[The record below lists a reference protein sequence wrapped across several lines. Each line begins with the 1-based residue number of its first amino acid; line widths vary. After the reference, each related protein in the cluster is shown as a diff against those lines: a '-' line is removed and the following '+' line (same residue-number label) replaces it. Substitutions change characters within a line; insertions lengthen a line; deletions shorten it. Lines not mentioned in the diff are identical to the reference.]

1 MSIKKA
7 IKFTLLLSIAICF
20 QLFLI
25 APSVK
30 AEQKTYTDNE
40 VNISKKDLIIFLE
53 KLSGNLESDLA
64 DIGNYANV
72 DEEYIKNSVKKLKG
86 LNIIDEH
93 VSFDNLYESPKKEE
107 VYYIL
112 AKYIGIEAADGKTA
126 FNDDEKLQSWSRG
139 YIKELENL
147 GVIDGKDKS
156 FEPDK
161 VLSRGDL
168 RDVNKELFL
177 TVINTSQSFR
187 ADENN
192 KSKAF
197 IVVNAN
203 DARIEN
209 IKTQIPILINPKA
222 SNGRLRII
230 NSDIS
235 KIYIA
240 QESQN
245 FEVQLSNS
253 KLQSA
258 KSLGKN
264 ISYTNLG
271 PDGKV
276 GPLPNPEEYKPGD
289 KRVVTKIIKSSR
301 SHSSSSGSLGN
312 NKNNNQKENKSQ
324 SDKETEEKGRTQ
336 DKANPNNKNA
346 EGSVSDNK
354 KTPQESSPSAGK
366 NKSGE
371 GNGTANKK
379 TPQENSPSE
388 GKNKSGEVNGTA
400 NKKTPQESSPSE
412 GKNKSGEGNG
422 TANKKTPQE
431 SKDSDSKN
439 KTGESNIGNP
449 GNKAKDNKKEPLPKE
464 NETVPNE
471 SSEDKALENASEDFI
486 ILNEHLYADKTLKYK
501 ALDGVNLED
510 NALIGLKLSGENNGV
525 KLNVKWEGKSLEQV
539 KNAQKGEYQLAVSS
553 LEDLVINNNNYGK
566 VKFIVKIIIE

>member
-7 IKFTLLLSIAICF
+7 IRFTLLLSIAICF

-64 DIGNYANV
+64 DIGNSANV

-112 AKYIGIEAADGKTA
+112 AKYIGVEAADGKTA
-126 FNDDEKLQSWSRG
+126 FNDDEKLQSWSRE

-147 GVIDGKDKS
+147 GVIDGKDKR

-161 VLSRGDL
+161 VLNRGEL

-177 TVINTSQSFR
+177 AVINTSQSFR

-203 DARIEN
+203 DALIEN
-209 IKTQIPILINPKA
+209 IKTQTPILINAKA

-240 QESQN
+240 GGSQN

-301 SHSSSSGSLGN
+301 SHSSSSSSSG
-312 NKNNNQKENKSQ
+312 NNNQKENKSQ
-324 SDKETEEKGRTQ
+324 SDKEAEEKGRTQ
-336 DKANPNNKNA
+336 DKANPKKKNA
-346 EGSVSDNK
+346 GGS
-354 KTPQESSPSAGK
+354 SS
-366 NKSGE
+366 
-371 GNGTANKK
+371 ANKK

-388 GKNKSGEVNGTA
+388 DKNKSGGGSGTANKKAPQENSPSEDKNKSGEGSGTA
-400 NKKTPQESSPSE
+400 NKKVPQESSPSE

-431 SKDSDSKN
+431 GKASGSKN

-449 GNKAKDNKKEPLPKE
+449 GNKAKDNKKDPLPKE

-471 SSEDKALENASEDFI
+471 SIEDKALENASEDFI

-525 KLNVKWEGKSLEQV
+525 KLNIKCEGKSLEQV

>member
-30 AEQKTYTDNE
+30 AEQKAYTDNE

-64 DIGNYANV
+64 DIGNSANV
-72 DEEYIKNSVKKLKG
+72 DEEYLKNSVNKLKG

-112 AKYIGIEAADGKTA
+112 AKYIGVEAADGKTA

-147 GVIDGKDKS
+147 GVIDGKDKR

-161 VLSRGDL
+161 VLNRGEL

-177 TVINTSQSFR
+177 AVINTSQSFR

-203 DARIEN
+203 DALIEN
-209 IKTQIPILINPKA
+209 IKTQTPILINAKA

-240 QESQN
+240 GGSQN

-289 KRVVTKIIKSSR
+289 KRVVTKIITSSR
-301 SHSSSSGSLGN
+301 SHSSSSSSSG
-312 NKNNNQKENKSQ
+312 NNNQKENKSQ

-336 DKANPNNKNA
+336 DKANPKKNA
-346 EGSVSDNK
+346 EGS
-354 KTPQESSPSAGK
+354 
-366 NKSGE
+366 
-371 GNGTANKK
+371 GTANKK

-388 GKNKSGEVNGTA
+388 DKSKSGGGNGTANKTAPQENSPSEGKNKSGGGSGTA
-400 NKKTPQESSPSE
+400 NKKAPQESSPSE
-412 GKNKSGEGNG
+412 GKNKTGEGSG

-431 SKDSDSKN
+431 GKASGSKN
-439 KTGESNIGNP
+439 KTGESSIGNP

-525 KLNVKWEGKSLEQV
+525 KLNIKWEGKSLEQV

>member
-30 AEQKTYTDNE
+30 AEQKAYTDNE

-72 DEEYIKNSVKKLKG
+72 DEEYIKNSVKKLKE

-112 AKYIGIEAADGKTA
+112 AKYIGVEAADGKTA

-161 VLSRGDL
+161 VLNRGEL

-177 TVINTSQSFR
+177 AVINTSQSFR

-203 DARIEN
+203 DALIEN
-209 IKTQIPILINPKA
+209 IKTQTPILINPKA

-240 QESQN
+240 GGSQN

-301 SHSSSSGSLGN
+301 SHSSSSSSSG
-312 NKNNNQKENKSQ
+312 NNNQKENRSQ
-324 SDKETEEKGRTQ
+324 SDKEAEEKGRTQ
-336 DKANPNNKNA
+336 DKANPKKNA
-346 EGSVSDNK
+346 EGSGS
-354 KTPQESSPSAGK
+354 
-366 NKSGE
+366 
-371 GNGTANKK
+371 ANKK

-388 GKNKSGEVNGTA
+388 DKSKSGGGSSTA
-400 NKKTPQESSPSE
+400 NKKAPQESSPSE

-431 SKDSDSKN
+431 GKASGSKN

-471 SSEDKALENASEDFI
+471 SIEDKALENASEDFI

-525 KLNVKWEGKSLEQV
+525 KLNIKWEGKSLEQV

>member
-7 IKFTLLLSIAICF
+7 IKITLLLSIAICF

-40 VNISKKDLIIFLE
+40 LIISKKDLIIFLE

-64 DIGNYANV
+64 EIGNSANV
-72 DEEYIKNSVKKLKG
+72 DEEYIKNAVNKLTG

-112 AKYIGIEAADGKTA
+112 AKYIGVESADGKTA

-147 GVIDGKDKS
+147 GVIDGKDKR

-161 VLSRGDL
+161 VLNRGEL

-177 TVINTSQSFR
+177 AVINTSQSFR

-203 DARIEN
+203 DAIIEN
-209 IKTQIPILINPKA
+209 IKTQTPILINPKA

-240 QESQN
+240 GGSQN

-289 KRVVTKIIKSSR
+289 KRVVTKIITSSR
-301 SHSSSSGSLGN
+301 SHSSSSSSSGN
-312 NKNNNQKENKSQ
+312 NNNQKENKSQ

-336 DKANPNNKNA
+336 DKANPKKNA
-346 EGSVSDNK
+346 EGSGS
-354 KTPQESSPSAGK
+354 
-366 NKSGE
+366 
-371 GNGTANKK
+371 ANKK
-379 TPQENSPSE
+379 VPQENSPSE
-388 GKNKSGEVNGTA
+388 GKSKSGGGSSTA
-400 NKKTPQESSPSE
+400 NKKAPQESSPSE

-422 TANKKTPQE
+422 TANKKAPQESSPSEGKNKSGEDNGTANKKTPQE
-431 SKDSDSKN
+431 GKASGSKN
-439 KTGESNIGNP
+439 KTGEGNIGNP
-449 GNKAKDNKKEPLPKE
+449 GNKAKDNKTEPLTKE

-525 KLNVKWEGKSLEQV
+525 KLNIKWEGKSLEQV

>member
-64 DIGNYANV
+64 DIGNSANV
-72 DEEYIKNSVKKLKG
+72 DEEYIKNSVKKLKE

-112 AKYIGIEAADGKTA
+112 AKYIGVEAADGKTA

-161 VLSRGDL
+161 VLNRGEL

-177 TVINTSQSFR
+177 AVINTSQSFR

-203 DARIEN
+203 DALIEN
-209 IKTQIPILINPKA
+209 VKTQTPILINAKA

-240 QESQN
+240 GGSQN

-289 KRVVTKIIKSSR
+289 KRVVTKIIKSSK
-301 SHSSSSGSLGN
+301 SHSSSSSSSG
-312 NKNNNQKENKSQ
+312 NNNQKENKSQ
-324 SDKETEEKGRTQ
+324 SDKEAEEKGRTQ
-336 DKANPNNKNA
+336 DKDNPKKNA
-346 EGSVSDNK
+346 EGSGSANK
-354 KTPQESSPSAGK
+354 KTPQENSPSEDKSKSGGGSSTANKKAPQENSPSEDK
-366 NKSGE
+366 NKTGE

-379 TPQENSPSE
+379 TPQE
-388 GKNKSGEVNGTA
+388 GKTSG
-400 NKKTPQESSPSE
+400 
-412 GKNKSGEGNG
+412 
-422 TANKKTPQE
+422 
-431 SKDSDSKN
+431 SKN

-449 GNKAKDNKKEPLPKE
+449 GNKAKDNKKELLPKE

-525 KLNVKWEGKSLEQV
+525 KLNIKWEGKSLEQV

>member
-147 GVIDGKDKS
+147 GVIDGKDKR

-161 VLSRGDL
+161 VLNRGEL

-177 TVINTSQSFR
+177 AVINTSQSFR

-203 DARIEN
+203 DAIIEN
-209 IKTQIPILINPKA
+209 IKTQTPILINPKA

-240 QESQN
+240 GGSQN

-289 KRVVTKIIKSSR
+289 KRVVTKIITSSR
-301 SHSSSSGSLGN
+301 SHSSSSSSSGN
-312 NKNNNQKENKSQ
+312 NNNQKENKSQ

-336 DKANPNNKNA
+336 DKANPKKNA
-346 EGSVSDNK
+346 EGSGSANK
-354 KTPQESSPSAGK
+354 KVPQENSPSEGGS
-366 NKSGE
+366 KSG
-371 GNGTANKK
+371 GGSSTANKK
-379 TPQENSPSE
+379 VPQENSPSE
-388 GKNKSGEVNGTA
+388 GKNKSGGGSGTA
-400 NKKTPQESSPSE
+400 NKKAPQESSPSE
-412 GKNKSGEGNG
+412 GKNKTGEGSG

-431 SKDSDSKN
+431 GKASGSKN
-439 KTGESNIGNP
+439 KTGESSIGNP

>member
-64 DIGNYANV
+64 DIGNSANV
-72 DEEYIKNSVKKLKG
+72 DEEYIKNSVKKLKE

-112 AKYIGIEAADGKTA
+112 AKYIGVEAADGKTA

-161 VLSRGDL
+161 VLNRGEL

-177 TVINTSQSFR
+177 AVINTSQSFR

-203 DARIEN
+203 DALIEN
-209 IKTQIPILINPKA
+209 VKTQTPILINAKA

-240 QESQN
+240 GGSQN

-289 KRVVTKIIKSSR
+289 KRVVTKIIKSSK
-301 SHSSSSGSLGN
+301 SHSSSSSSSG
-312 NKNNNQKENKSQ
+312 NNNQKENKSQ
-324 SDKETEEKGRTQ
+324 SDKEAEEKGRTQ
-336 DKANPNNKNA
+336 DKDNPKKNA
-346 EGSVSDNK
+346 EGSGS
-354 KTPQESSPSAGK
+354 
-366 NKSGE
+366 
-371 GNGTANKK
+371 ANKK

-388 GKNKSGEVNGTA
+388 DKSKSGGGSSTA
-400 NKKTPQESSPSE
+400 NKKAPQESSPSE

-431 SKDSDSKN
+431 GKTSGSKN

-449 GNKAKDNKKEPLPKE
+449 GNKAKDNKKELLPKE

-525 KLNVKWEGKSLEQV
+525 KLNIKWEGKSLEQV

>member
-72 DEEYIKNSVKKLKG
+72 DEEYIKNSVNKLKG

-112 AKYIGIEAADGKTA
+112 AKYIGVEAADGKTA

-147 GVIDGKDKS
+147 GVIDGKDKR

-161 VLSRGDL
+161 VLNRGEL

-177 TVINTSQSFR
+177 AVINTSQSFR

-203 DARIEN
+203 NALIEN
-209 IKTQIPILINPKA
+209 IKTQTPILINPKA

-240 QESQN
+240 DGSQN

-301 SHSSSSGSLGN
+301 SHSSSSSSSG
-312 NKNNNQKENKSQ
+312 NNNQKENKSQ
-324 SDKETEEKGRTQ
+324 SDKEAEEKGRTQ
-336 DKANPNNKNA
+336 DKANPKKKNA
-346 EGSVSDNK
+346 EGSGSANK
-354 KTPQESSPSAGK
+354 KTPQENSPSEDKNKSGGGNGTANKTAPQENSPSEGK
-366 NKSGE
+366 NKSGG

-379 TPQENSPSE
+379 APQENSPSE
-388 GKNKSGEVNGTA
+388 GKNKSGEVNGSL
-400 NKKTPQESSPSE
+400 NKKTPQE
-412 GKNKSGEGNG
+412 GKASG
-422 TANKKTPQE
+422 
-431 SKDSDSKN
+431 SKN

>member
-40 VNISKKDLIIFLE
+40 VIISKKDLIIFLE

-64 DIGNYANV
+64 DIGNSANV
-72 DEEYIKNSVKKLKG
+72 DEEYIKNAVNKLKG

-112 AKYIGIEAADGKTA
+112 AKYIGVESADGKTA

-161 VLSRGDL
+161 VLNRGEL

-177 TVINTSQSFR
+177 AVINTSQSFR

-203 DARIEN
+203 DALIEN
-209 IKTQIPILINPKA
+209 IKTQTPILINPKA

-240 QESQN
+240 GGSQN

-289 KRVVTKIIKSSR
+289 KRVVTNIITSSR
-301 SHSSSSGSLGN
+301 SHSSSSSSSGN
-312 NKNNNQKENKSQ
+312 NNNQKENKSQ
-324 SDKETEEKGRTQ
+324 SDKEAEEKGSTQ
-336 DKANPNNKNA
+336 DKANPKKNA
-346 EGSVSDNK
+346 EGS
-354 KTPQESSPSAGK
+354 
-366 NKSGE
+366 
-371 GNGTANKK
+371 GTANKK

-388 GKNKSGEVNGTA
+388 GGSKSGGGSSTANKKVPQENSPSEDKNKSGGGNGTA
-400 NKKTPQESSPSE
+400 NKKAPQENSPSE

-422 TANKKTPQE
+422 TTNKKTPQE
-431 SKDSDSKN
+431 GKASGSKN

-464 NETVPNE
+464 NETVPNG

-525 KLNVKWEGKSLEQV
+525 KLNIKWEGKSLEKV

>member
-7 IKFTLLLSIAICF
+7 IKITLLLSIAICF

-40 VNISKKDLIIFLE
+40 VIISKKDLIIFLE

-64 DIGNYANV
+64 DIGNSANV
-72 DEEYIKNSVKKLKG
+72 DEEYIKNAVNKLKG

-112 AKYIGIEAADGKTA
+112 AKYIGVESADGKTA

-147 GVIDGKDKS
+147 GVIDGKDKR

-161 VLSRGDL
+161 VLNRGEL

-177 TVINTSQSFR
+177 AVINTSQSFR

-203 DARIEN
+203 DALIEN
-209 IKTQIPILINPKA
+209 VKTQTPILINAKA

-240 QESQN
+240 GGSQN

-289 KRVVTKIIKSSR
+289 KRVVTKIITSSR
-301 SHSSSSGSLGN
+301 SHSSSSSSSGN
-312 NKNNNQKENKSQ
+312 NNNQKENKSQ

-336 DKANPNNKNA
+336 DKANPKKNA
-346 EGSVSDNK
+346 EGSGS
-354 KTPQESSPSAGK
+354 
-366 NKSGE
+366 
-371 GNGTANKK
+371 ANKK
-379 TPQENSPSE
+379 VPQENSPSE
-388 GKNKSGEVNGTA
+388 GKSKSGGGSSTA
-400 NKKTPQESSPSE
+400 NKKAPQESSPSE

-422 TANKKTPQE
+422 TANKKAPQESSPSEGKNKSGEDNGTANKKTPQE
-431 SKDSDSKN
+431 GKASGSKN
-439 KTGESNIGNP
+439 KTGEGNIGNP
-449 GNKAKDNKKEPLPKE
+449 GNKAKDNKKEPLTKE

-525 KLNVKWEGKSLEQV
+525 KLNIKWEGKSLEQV

>member
-40 VNISKKDLIIFLE
+40 VIISKKDLIIFLE

-64 DIGNYANV
+64 DIGNSANV
-72 DEEYIKNSVKKLKG
+72 DEEYIKNAVNKLKG

-112 AKYIGIEAADGKTA
+112 AKYIGVESADGKTA

-161 VLSRGDL
+161 VLNRGEL

-177 TVINTSQSFR
+177 AVINTSQSFR

-203 DARIEN
+203 DAIIEN
-209 IKTQIPILINPKA
+209 IKTQTPILINPKA

-240 QESQN
+240 GGSQN

-289 KRVVTKIIKSSR
+289 KRVVTKIITSSR
-301 SHSSSSGSLGN
+301 SHSSSSSSSGN
-312 NKNNNQKENKSQ
+312 NNNQKENKSQ

-336 DKANPNNKNA
+336 DKANPKKNA
-346 EGSVSDNK
+346 EGSGSANK
-354 KTPQESSPSAGK
+354 KVPQENSPSEGGSKSGGGSSTANKKVPQENSPSEDK
-366 NKSGE
+366 NKSGG

-379 TPQENSPSE
+379 APQENSPSE
-388 GKNKSGEVNGTA
+388 GKNKSGEGNGTT
-400 NKKTPQESSPSE
+400 NKKTPQE
-412 GKNKSGEGNG
+412 GKASG
-422 TANKKTPQE
+422 
-431 SKDSDSKN
+431 SKN

-464 NETVPNE
+464 NETVPNG

-525 KLNVKWEGKSLEQV
+525 KLNIKWEGKSLEQV